1 MPPSIPHDLLTSL
14 SIESHHLV
22 LDRRGSTVWD
32 IVTGS
37 GRYALKLGYPVA
49 ATPEWPGQHWTAFA
63 PGREAAVLA
72 HLDTQ
77 HVASGYWEKG
87 TWNIQPWHEGPD
99 LQHLWTHSRTDGT
112 PPDVQTA
119 MECAGALA
127 DLHKA
132 GWAHGDVQPAHFLI
146 GPDRTHLI
154 DLALAHGKPVPEA
167 VDFPFKG
174 CLVHYEAP
182 EISAAVLD
190 EGHAAPSQA
199 ADVYGLGAT
208 LLMAATGKR
217 AVIYPDDAPRPAQR
231 AAIVAGNR
239 RAVTMP
245 GPMGPLVVE
254 MLRYAPQDRPT
265 ITEAVSQLAELT

>member
-1 MPPSIPHDLLTSL
+1 MIGL
-14 SIESHHLV
+14 SIASCDLV
-22 LDRRGSTVWD
+22 LDRRGSTVWN

-37 GRYALKLGYPVA
+37 GRYALKLGYPIE
-49 ATPEWPGQHWTAFA
+49 ATDQWPGQPWTARA

-72 HLDTQ
+72 HLATE
-77 HVASGYWEKG
+77 HVASGDWERG

-99 LQHLWTHSRTDGT
+99 LQHLWTRTRADGAV
-112 PPDVQTA
+112 PDIQTA
-119 MECAGALA
+119 FECAGALA
-127 DLHKA
+127 ELHEA
-132 GWAHGDVQPAHFLI
+132 GWAHGDIQPAHFLI

-154 DLALAHGKPVPEA
+154 DLALAHGKPVPDT
-167 VDFPFKG
+167 VDFPFRG

-190 EGHAAPSQA
+190 EDQAIPTQA
-199 ADVYGLGAT
+199 ADIYGLGAT

-217 AVIYPDDAPRPAQR
+217 AVIYPDNAPRPAQR

-245 GPMGPLVVE
+245 GPMGPLVLE
-254 MLRYAPQDRPT
+254 MLRHAPGDRPT
-265 ITEAVSQLAELT
+265 AAQALRALAQLT